1 MRRKTVRN
9 RINLL
14 KTMVSM
20 LTKPQALTGEATSHQ
35 IHQTGG
41 REQKG
46 LKIGLISAYKN
57 QQ

>member
-1 MRRKTVRN
+1 
-9 RINLL
+9 
-14 KTMVSM
+14 MVNM